1 MQNDN
6 FNQGF
11 KYYRVL
17 KIYGKLMSGEVV
29 YKTEAAKLFGVT
41 ERTFQRDIEDLR
53 CFFADDADDSGIR
66 RELVYSREMNGYYLV
81 NKDISMLNDS
91 ETIALCKIMLESR
104 AFTKEEMAP
113 VINKL
118 LSCCIHPKLR
128 GRAVDYIFNELECY
142 IEPNH
147 HKNFIGSI
155 SDISEAVSQRKYMKI
170 RYRRQDGSE
179 TERVIKPVGIMF
191 SEFYFYLPAFAESAG
206 KEMLRG
212 ESGSSA
218 GNGDIFL
225 SAYRLDRI
233 QQFEVLDRHF
243 DPPCK
248 TGSDEREL
256 RKRIQFLCGGKL
268 RRVKF
273 LYKGKNVEGV
283 LDRFP
288 ASKIVGRSDDGVV
301 FIAEAF
307 GDGIDYWLR
316 GQGRN
321 VEILNN

>member
-17 KIYGKLMSGEVV
+17 KIYGKLMSGDIV

-53 CFFADDADDSGIR
+53 CFFADDADDSGTR
-66 RELVYSREMNGYYLV
+66 RELVYSREINGYYLV
-81 NKDISMLNDS
+81 NKDTSMLDDS
-91 ETIALCKIMLESR
+91 EAIALCKIILESR
-104 AFTKEEMAP
+104 AFTKTEMTMM
-113 VINKL
+113 IGKL
-118 LSCCIHPKLR
+118 ISCCTHPKIR
-128 GRAVDYIFNELECY
+128 ERVFDYISGELDFY

-155 SDISEAVSQRKYMKI
+155 SDISKAVSERKYMKI

-179 TERVIKPVGIMF
+179 TERVIKPMGLMF
-191 SEFYFYLPAFAESAG
+191 SEFYFYLPAFAENSG
-206 KEMLRG
+206 KDILRRENG
-212 ESGSSA
+212 LSS

-243 DPPCK
+243 DVPFK
-248 TGSDEREL
+248 DSSDEREL

-273 LYKGKNVEGV
+273 LYKGKNLEGV

-288 ASKIVGRSDDGVV
+288 ASRIVGRSEDGVV
-301 FIAEAF
+301 FISEVF
-307 GDGIDYWLR
+307 GDGIDVWLR
-316 GQGRN
+316 GQGKA
-321 VEILNN
+321 VEILSN

>member
-6 FNQGF
+6 FNPGF

-81 NKDISMLNDS
+81 NKDVSMLNDS

-104 AFTKEEMAP
+104 AFTKDEMTP
-113 VINKL
+113 IINKL
-118 LSCCIHPKLR
+118 LSCCVHPKF
-128 GRAVDYIFNELECY
+128 GRRAIDYISNELECY

-147 HKNFIGSI
+147 HKNFIDSI
-155 SDISEAVSQRKYMKI
+155 SDISRAVSERKYMKI

-191 SEFYFYLPAFAESAG
+191 SEFYFYLPAFAENTG
-206 KEMLRG
+206 KDIFRG
-212 ESGSSA
+212 EDSLSSGS
-218 GNGDIFL
+218 GDIFL

-233 QQFEVLDRHF
+233 QQFEVLDRCF
-243 DPPCK
+243 DSLCK
-248 TGSDEREL
+248 NSSDEREL

-307 GDGIDYWLR
+307 GDGIDVWLR
-316 GQGRN
+316 GQGRA
-321 VEILNN
+321 VEILSN

>member
-6 FNQGF
+6 FNPGF

-81 NKDISMLNDS
+81 NKDVSMLNDS

-104 AFTKEEMAP
+104 AFTKDEMTP
-113 VINKL
+113 IINKL
-118 LSCCIHPKLR
+118 LSCCVHPKF
-128 GRAVDYIFNELECY
+128 GRRAIDYISNELECY

-147 HKNFIGSI
+147 HKNFIDSI
-155 SDISEAVSQRKYMKI
+155 SDISRAVSERKYMKI

-191 SEFYFYLPAFAESAG
+191 SEFYFYLPAFAENTG
-206 KEMLRG
+206 KDIFRG
-212 ESGSSA
+212 EDSLSSGS
-218 GNGDIFL
+218 GDIFL

-233 QQFEVLDRHF
+233 QQFEVLDRCF
-243 DPPCK
+243 DSLCK
-248 TGSDEREL
+248 NSSDEREL

-288 ASKIVGRSDDGVV
+288 DRRQV
-301 FIAEAF
+301 
-307 GDGIDYWLR
+307 
-316 GQGRN
+316 
-321 VEILNN
+321 

>member
-6 FNQGF
+6 FNPGF

-81 NKDISMLNDS
+81 NKDVSMLNDS

-104 AFTKEEMAP
+104 AFTKEEMTP
-113 VINKL
+113 IINKL
-118 LSCCIHPKLR
+118 LSCCVHPKF
-128 GRAVDYIFNELECY
+128 GRRTIDYISNELDCY

-147 HKNFIGSI
+147 HKNFIDSI
-155 SDISEAVSQRKYMKI
+155 SDISKAVSERKYMKI

-179 TERVIKPVGIMF
+179 TERVIKPMGIMF
-191 SEFYFYLPAFAESAG
+191 SEFYFYLPAFAENTG
-206 KEMLRG
+206 KDIFRG
-212 ESGSSA
+212 EDGLSSGS
-218 GNGDIFL
+218 GDIFL

-243 DPPCK
+243 DTLCK
-248 TGSDEREL
+248 NSSDEREL

-283 LDRFP
+283 LGRFP

-301 FIAEAF
+301 FIAEVF
-307 GDGIDYWLR
+307 GDGIDVWLR
-316 GQGRN
+316 GQGRA
-321 VEILNN
+321 VEILSN

>member
-1 MQNDN
+1 MQSDN

-17 KIYGKLMSGEVV
+17 KIYGKLMSGEIVN
-29 YKTEAAKLFGVT
+29 KTEEARAFGVT

-81 NKDISMLNDS
+81 NKDISALNGS

-104 AFTKEEMAP
+104 AFTKEEMTLI
-113 VINKL
+113 INKL
-118 LSCCIHPKLR
+118 LSCCTQPKSR
-128 GRAVDYIFNELECY
+128 EKVIDYISGELDLY

-147 HKNFIGSI
+147 HKNLIGSI
-155 SDISEAVSQRKYMKI
+155 SDISKAVSERKYMKI

-179 TERVIKPVGIMF
+179 TERVIKPMGIMF
-191 SEFYFYLPAFAESAG
+191 SEFYFFIPAFAESAG
-206 KEMLRG
+206 KDIFYR
-212 ESGSSA
+212 ESGSFGSE
-218 GNGDIFL
+218 DVFL
-225 SAYRLDRI
+225 SAYRIDRI
-233 QQFEVLDRHF
+233 QQFEVLDRRF
-243 DPPCK
+243 EAPCK
-248 TGSDEREL
+248 DACSEIEI

-288 ASKIVGRSDDGVV
+288 ASRIVGRADDGVI
-301 FIAEAF
+301 FMAEVF
-307 GDGIDYWLR
+307 GDGIDVWLR
-316 GQGRN
+316 GQGRT
-321 VEILNN
+321 VEILSN